1 MPTNKAVVDIVEQW
15 SASRPDKMSQS
26 LEQWWNQTAPG
37 SLHSALLFDPDGIAD
52 LVTRLSRAFPAAP
65 ALEASDFR
73 SAGAVKTV
81 QDLVDALQPPI
92 EDTALS
98 GSAFEDVGTP
108 SPKPATLSGRSNSER
123 SPSRRTNKGHS
134 RR

>member
-1 MPTNKAVVDIVEQW
+1 MPTNKAVLDVVEQW

-26 LEQWWNQTAPG
+26 IELWWNQTAPG
-37 SLHSALLFDPDGIAD
+37 SSHSALLFDPDGIAD
-52 LVTRLSRAFPAAP
+52 LVTRLSKAFPASP

-92 EDTALS
+92 EGAAVS
-98 GSAFEDVGTP
+98 GSALEGVGTP
-108 SPKPATLSGRSNSER
+108 SPKPATLSGPSNSE
-123 SPSRRTNKGHS
+123 PGASRRTRKGHN